1 MGAGIAMVLV
11 SALIIAQVTR
21 GRALQRLGILS

>member
-1 MGAGIAMVLV
+1 MGGFIAVIAGVFVIT
-11 SALIIAQVTR
+11 QVTR